1 MSWSRRWTGC
11 ADGGSAAPGA
21 WSAPSLPCDEWAC
34 HFLCSCKESNQRN
47 TPPSASRRCAP
58 VPCAPRSAEGRRGT
72 RCAQTPAPL
81 HPRRTCG
88 ARLATRRTRQPQRR
102 PISARSLCRVERRS
116 TRARSAGF
124 AFLFFHRVAGTHR
137 KMTGHGRGGG
147 GGGWGG
153 GGGRGGRGGVVRAAA
168 RAPRGRPA
176 GAGPP
181 PRGGGGG
188 RPPPPPPPPAPRPPP
203 PPPPPPARDL
213 SMLRDLPA
221 ARGLSPLAAN
231 PSPLEQHQADRQRAH
246 ACHQP
251 VNRLVALGIALGR
264 RQQFIQRQEHHHAGD
279 QPEHPAEGGVR
290 Q

>member
-102 PISARSLCRVERRS
+102 PIPARSLCRVERRS

-137 KMTGHGRGGG
+137 KMTGHGRGRLAGVSAAWMRRPSLH
-147 GGGWGG
+147 GWIH
-153 GGGRGGRGGVVRAAA
+153 GV
-168 RAPRGRPA
+168 PCK
-176 GAGPP
+176 PP
-181 PRGGGGG
+181 PPVTSRCCGTYQPRGGSA
-188 RPPPPPPPPAPRPPP
+188 RWPQTPHHLNSTRLIASVPMPATSPYTV
-203 PPPPPPARDL
+203 
-213 SMLRDLPA
+213 SW
-221 ARGLSPLAAN
+221 PLA
-231 PSPLEQHQADRQRAH
+231 
-246 ACHQP
+246 
-251 VNRLVALGIALGR
+251 
-264 RQQFIQRQEHHHAGD
+264 
-279 QPEHPAEGGVR
+279 
-290 Q
+290 